1 MTLHRKIAAALL
13 AVVLLASCAD
23 STTNPS
29 TNPSTTATLAPSES
43 SDVSTTS
50 VADTANEATST
61 TAATTSSSLA
71 DLDVSLLPDTPAGE
85 QLVWALTAA
94 ADAPDDELEARFAP
108 SFLAS
113 VPVPQLREGITSIG
127 ISSIDEVVSST
138 PTELAVLVTSA
149 QGSLLV
155 TINVEP
161 TSPHLITGLRA
172 DPGELPEAPS
182 TWEGVKQL
190 LEDAGDVTSF
200 LAAEVAADGS
210 VDPIEQFGAADA
222 VPLGSGFK
230 IYVLGALVQAVADG
244 DIAWTD
250 ELTITA
256 ELKSLPSGEL
266 QDRPDGSTVTVQEA
280 AEHMIQISDNTATD
294 MLIDRLGRERVEA
307 MLPVMGMGN
316 DSQSRTLPF
325 MTTRELFTLKWGS
338 PSGALD
344 EYVTADRTRREQL
357 LDALPGQLP
366 GAADFDATRPIA
378 IDTVE
383 WFATADEITA
393 AHVWLDEFRDRPG
406 FEPLAGILGDNPGV
420 PLDPQTWEAVAFKG
434 GSEPGVVFLGWLL
447 HRSDGR
453 RFVVVASATSSS
465 SPVDELKAAS
475 AAQGIIGLLATVP

>member
-1 MTLHRKIAAALL
+1 MTLHRKLGAVL
-13 AVVLLASCAD
+13 AVALLASCAD
-23 STTNPS
+23 ATTS
-29 TNPSTTATLAPSES
+29 PSTTATPSP
-43 SDVSTTS
+43 V
-50 VADTANEATST
+50 
-61 TAATTSSSLA
+61 
-71 DLDVSLLPDTPAGE
+71 DLDVSLLPDTPAGD

-94 ADAPDDELEARFAP
+94 AEAPDDEFASRFAP
-108 SFLAS
+108 SFIAA
-113 VPVPQLREGITSIG
+113 VPVPQLREGIASID
-127 ISSIDEVVSST
+127 ISSIDEIVSST
-138 PTELAVLVTSA
+138 PTELAVLVAAA

-161 TSPHLITGLRA
+161 TSPFLITGLRA
-172 DPGELPEAPS
+172 DPGELPEAPT
-182 TWEGVKQL
+182 TWEGVQHL
-190 LEDAGDVTSF
+190 FGEAGEVTSF
-200 LAAEVAADGS
+200 LAAEVAEDGS
-210 VDPIEQFGAADA
+210 AIPIEQFGAADA

-250 ELTITA
+250 QLTITA

-294 MLIDRLGRERVEA
+294 MLIDRLGRDRVEA
-307 MLPVMGMGN
+307 MLPVMGMGAV
-316 DSQSRTLPF
+316 SQSRTLPF
-325 MTTRELFTLKWGS
+325 ITTRELFTLKWGS
-338 PSGALD
+338 PAATLD
-344 EYVTADRTRREQL
+344 EYVKADRTRREQL
-357 LDALPGQLP
+357 LAALPRELP
-366 GAADFDATRPIA
+366 GAADFDATRPVA
-378 IDTVE
+378 IDAVE
-383 WFATADEITA
+383 WFATADEIAA

-406 FEPLAGILGDNPGV
+406 FEPLTGILGDNPGV

>member
-1 MTLHRKIAAALL
+1 MTLQRNVVGVVL
-13 AVVLLASCAD
+13 AVALLASCAD
-23 STTNPS
+23 STTSP
-29 TNPSTTATLAPSES
+29 A
-43 SDVSTTS
+43 TTS
-50 VADTANEATST
+50 VADTTVEATST
-61 TAATTSSSLA
+61 TAATNTTTSSTAATTTASSAPA

-108 SFLAS
+108 SFIAAVS
-113 VPVPQLREGITSIG
+113 VPQLREGISSIG
-127 ISSIDEVVSST
+127 ISSIDEIVSST

-149 QGSLLV
+149 QGALLV

-172 DPGELPEAPS
+172 DPGELPDAPT
-182 TWEGVKQL
+182 TWEGVRQL
-190 LEDAGDVTSF
+190 LGEAGDVTSF

-210 VDPIEQFGAADA
+210 INPIEQFGAGDA
-222 VPLGSGFK
+222 TPLGSGFK

-280 AEHMIQISDNTATD
+280 AELMIQISDNTATD
-294 MLIDRLGRERVEA
+294 MLIDRLGRDRVEA

-325 MTTRELFTLKWGS
+325 ITTRELFTLKWGS
-338 PSGALD
+338 PAATLE
-344 EYVTADRTRREQL
+344 EYADADRTRRAEL
-357 LDALPGQLP
+357 LSELTDQLP
-366 GAADFDATRPIA
+366 SAADFDATRPVA

-406 FEPLAGILGDNPGV
+406 FEPLSGILGDNPGV